1 MTSPE
6 KQAELDRNYAA
17 FKKMPPNLM
26 EKHAGE
32 FALMHG
38 GKVVRICKRAS
49 AAMKLGKEQFP
60 DGLFSIQEVTD
71 RVINLG
77 LRSRAVIRA

>member
-17 FKKMPPNLM
+17 FKELLPGLM
-26 EKHAGE
+26 VKHAGE
-32 FALMHG
+32 FVLMHSG
-38 GKVVRICKRAS
+38 EIVKICKKAS
-49 AAMKLGKEQFP
+49 AAMKLGKERFP

-71 RVINLG
+71 RVIDLG
-77 LRSRAVIRA
+77 LRSRAVI